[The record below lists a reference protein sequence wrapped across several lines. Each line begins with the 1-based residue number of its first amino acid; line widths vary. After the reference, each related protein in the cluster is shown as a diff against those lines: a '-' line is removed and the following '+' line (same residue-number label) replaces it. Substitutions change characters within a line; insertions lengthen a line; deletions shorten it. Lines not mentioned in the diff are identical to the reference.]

1 MRISDWSS
9 DVCSSDLN
17 PELKV
22 PEGSVVAINVINGD
36 GAMHDVAVPAFNA
49 QSDNLVGVGL
59 ATTIVFRAN
68 KAGTFAYV
76 CTVPS
81 PKPPGLFGKMVV
93 DNVREGTRT
102 WVDVDTERHG
112 VSEPV
117 GAHNKRH
124 T

>member
-22 PEGSVVAINVINGD
+22 PEGSVVAITVINGD

-49 QSDNLVGVGL
+49 QSDNLVGVGS

-68 KAGTFAYV
+68 KAGTFEYV
-76 CTVPS
+76 CTI
-81 PKPPGLFGKMVV
+81 PGHKAAGMFGKLVGG
-93 DNVREGTRT
+93 DGKEVRSEEARGGQ
-102 WVDVDTERHG
+102 DG
-112 VSEPV
+112 VS
-117 GAHNKRH
+117 K
-124 T
+124 